1 MVALVVI
8 SLIVISLIL
17 AIFIFIVVKTLDDDG
32 TLIGIYFCVVIAILT
47 FLGIV
52 LLPYKFKEYSC
63 EKKAVAQGLEY
74 KFGWFEGCL
83 VKEPSEKNF
92 IDYDR
97 YRIMK

>member
-1 MVALVVI
+1 MVIAI
-8 SLIVISLIL
+8 LIAIAMFGFIIL
-17 AIFIFIVVKTLDDDG
+17 RTLDDDG
-32 TLIGIYFCVVIAILT
+32 ELTLIYSLVWAAILIS
-47 FLGIV
+47 FGLVYGV
-52 LLPYKFKEYSC
+52 YKMNEYSC

-97 YRIMK
+97 YRVMK

>member
-1 MVALVVI
+1 MAFACFTI
-8 SLIVISLIL
+8 SFIL
-17 AIFIFIVVKTLDDDG
+17 AIFIFIIVHTLDDDG
-32 TLIGIYFCVVIAILT
+32 TLTIIYFCVVIAILT

-52 LLPYKFKEYSC
+52 LLPYKFNEYSC

-97 YRIMK
+97 YRVMK

>member
-1 MVALVVI
+1 MALVCFTI
-8 SLIVISLIL
+8 SFIL
-17 AIFIFIVVKTLDDDG
+17 AIFIFLAVRTLDDDG
-32 TLIGIYFCVVIAILT
+32 TLTIIYFCVVSGIMFALAII
-47 FLGIV
+47 FI
-52 LLPYKFKEYSC
+52 PYKFNEYGC

-74 KFGWFEGCL
+74 KFGFFEGCL

>member
-1 MVALVVI
+1 MALVCFTI
-8 SLIVISLIL
+8 SFIL
-17 AIFIFIVVKTLDDDG
+17 AIFIFIVVRTLDDDG
-32 TLIGIYFCVVIAILT
+32 TLTIIYFSVVSVIMFSLAII
-47 FLGIV
+47 FI
-52 LLPYKFKEYSC
+52 PYKLNEYGC

-74 KFGWFEGCL
+74 KYGFFEGCL

>member
-1 MVALVVI
+1 MVVSA
-8 SLIVISLIL
+8 SIVICLIL
-17 AIFIFIVVKTLDDDG
+17 LIFIFIAVRTMDDDG
-32 TLIGIYFCVVIAILT
+32 ILTIIYFCVV
-47 FLGIV
+47 FGIIS
-52 LLPYKFKEYSC
+52 LIGIFYLPYKINEYGC

-74 KFGWFEGCL
+74 KFGLFEGCL